1 MVNSPYWFQN
11 STMYPQTVEHLNQ
24 SKRSSEER
32 MATLS
37 RQPKAPA
44 EQKAWPL
51 PAMPIQIP
59 DPDTS
64 TYMHTREAGAKV
76 PRRPQMNA
84 PVRYEDLIGSKFTYG
99 HKAMQDN
106 VWEKK
111 KLKTRGKPITM
122 RGDCQKGE
130 LFAAQR
136 EIQSKLL
143 SRYPT
148 MIAAFKAADADRSGT
163 LTRSEIKGMLTT
175 LRVMCRSVTL
185 DTLLDI
191 VDTDGSSNL
200 DYQEFAHVLTSDAET
215 LEMMLM
221 GES

>member
-1 MVNSPYWFQN
+1 
-11 STMYPQTVEHLNQ
+11 MYPQTVEHLNQ

-59 DPDTS
+59 DPETS

-99 HKAMQDN
+99 HKAMQVLSPLSDGSG
-106 VWEKK
+106 
-111 KLKTRGKPITM
+111 RP
-122 RGDCQKGE
+122 
-130 LFAAQR
+130 AQR
-136 EIQSKLL
+136 AQSAQP
-143 SRYPT
+143 SPT
-148 MIAAFKAADADRSGT
+148 RPKCARAPRRRPDARRRLFWLAGQRVGEEEAEDPRQADHDARRLPEGRALRGAEGDPVEAAVQARARVAAHAHRPCPHARAAAAAPAPDPFA
-163 LTRSEIKGMLTT
+163 
-175 LRVMCRSVTL
+175 RVAAR
-185 DTLLDI
+185 
-191 VDTDGSSNL
+191 
-200 DYQEFAHVLTSDAET
+200 
-215 LEMMLM
+215 
-221 GES
+221 